1 MNTQSISAILAPKSP
16 PVVENE
22 EVESFLK
29 HIVVTTPPAK
39 DLFYNMRFGGYKD
52 EQEAIREIVDN
63 SLEWSAGTVQINYD
77 VTDSAEL
84 SNKGKPKKELSTI
97 YIADDGEGMDRDGLV
112 LAMTPHRHG
121 AHSKSTDFG
130 HFGAGLF
137 TSALSMARRFEVI
150 TKKENEE
157 LLKAVFDID
166 WYAEG
171 KLESFGA
178 QVMPANQEDYELW
191 NRIHGRLDDEDSGTV
206 VAISKLDKLTTYDPD
221 LLTKRLTSERGLGRT
236 YRRYIDNGI
245 ELKVRKTVVKSF
257 DPLMWNDPNT
267 EQVLGPLTICIDG
280 VDVTLRA
287 SILPAASRKK
297 IASQEISWIASG
309 REILH
314 GNDSIKDVWKKHPG
328 TRGFMAEISFN
339 FKDGL
344 DLFNVSHRKNDVV
357 LTQSIMDTLQSY
369 FKPLANS
376 WRKKQARA
384 DSKLEKNTVQEVFAK
399 QSKKLK
405 EKARFLLAAPRTSP
419 PSSGNTKSS
428 ASEKNKKDGQ
438 GAAGTSKRTQTPKM
452 FSPGWSYDFEEVP
465 WPETGPIGNCEEII
479 AEGGHHVLRMSINMQ
494 HPHIVKVKQRDA
506 SGHDFEQF
514 LDCISSFYMAQYQLS
529 DSTAM
534 REAVSKLLDQ
544 WSKTLA
550 TLSRP

>member
-1 MNTQSISAILAPKSP
+1 MNTQTTSAILVPKSP

-121 AHSKSTDFG
+121 THSNSTDFG

-137 TSALSMARRFEVI
+137 TSALSMGRRIEVI

-166 WYAEG
+166 WYTEG

-191 NRIHGRLDDEDSGTV
+191 NRFHGRLDDEDSGTV
-206 VAISKLDKLTTYDPD
+206 VAISKLDKLTTNDPD

-236 YRRYIDNGI
+236 YRRYVDNGI
-245 ELKVRKTVVKSF
+245 QLKVRKTVVKSF

-287 SILPAASRKK
+287 SILPGASRSKR
-297 IASQEISWIASG
+297 APQEITWIASG

-314 GNDSIKDVWKKHPG
+314 GNDSIKGIWSKHANS
-328 TRGFMAEISFN
+328 RGFVAEISFN

-357 LTQSIMDTLQSY
+357 LSQSILDILQVHL
-369 FKPLANS
+369 KPLARS
-376 WRKKQARA
+376 WAEKQKRA

-405 EKARFLLAAPRTSP
+405 EKARFMRAGRPA
-419 PSSGNTKSS
+419 PSSNSGAEGSIS
-428 ASEKNKKDGQ
+428 GKNKKDEQ
-438 GAAGTSKRTQTPKM
+438 AAAGTSKRTQTPKM
-452 FSPGWSYDFEEVP
+452 FSPGWSYDFEEVN
-465 WPETGPIGNCEEII
+465 WTDMSVMANSSEVVAVDGR
-479 AEGGHHVLRMSINMQ
+479 HVLKMSINMD
-494 HPHIVKVKQRDA
+494 HPHVVQVKQRDA
-506 SGHDFEQF
+506 SGQAFAQF
-514 LDCISSFYMAQYQLS
+514 LDYISSFFMAQYQLS

-534 REAVSKLLDQ
+534 REAVDAQLNQ

-550 TLSRP
+550 TLTRP